1 MIRQVTKCLPGSRLK
16 WRIAFGFLTR
26 VTELIVFA
34 LFFHDEIVSHQG
46 SIDHLWL
53 FLSSYVGL
61 GLMFMAYFVKF
72 VLEVALPLRP
82 TPTFAFALQ
91 IVVWIAVCVAATA
104 ITAFFVLA
112 VVNSRTQRSASNEAQ
127 IAGVYLKLWAFIV
140 LAASK
145 WTKLPTLESHS
156 AFVFIE
162 FDLERHHGLL
172 RGDSPQ
178 GLLDEMA
185 AEDNRRDNFFGD
197 DDEDIDNNN
206 NNVVTTSTGATMDAR

>member
-1 MIRQVTKCLPGSRLK
+1 MMIRQVTKCLPGSRLK

-82 TPTFAFALQ
+82 TPRFAFALQ
-91 IVVWIAVCVAATA
+91 IIVWVVS
-104 ITAFFVLA
+104 L
-112 VVNSRTQRSASNEAQ
+112 Q
-127 IAGVYLKLWAFIV
+127 IA
-140 LAASK
+140 
-145 WTKLPTLESHS
+145 P
-156 AFVFIE
+156 
-162 FDLERHHGLL
+162 
-172 RGDSPQ
+172 
-178 GLLDEMA
+178 
-185 AEDNRRDNFFGD
+185 
-197 DDEDIDNNN
+197 
-206 NNVVTTSTGATMDAR
+206 